1 MSANLPVF
9 AAEELDTGLMAL
21 ASAAPPRI
29 TTKGGRISAIIDGAV
44 AAGPVNEL
52 DVIVIGVFP
61 EARLTSRVFYAGQY
75 KEGENKPPTCF
86 SDKGDVPS
94 QHAEQP
100 QAASCATCPQNI
112 KGSSS
117 TGGTACGYYKRLAV
131 MLPGIPDM
139 VFELRV
145 SVKGIVAKPVVV
157 DQRSWM
163 GLNSYSSLLA
173 AYAQKNPHVKMDM
186 AKVITTISC
195 PMGQTE
201 GVRFTWKNWAAE
213 VDYRA
218 AVEAVQSGA
227 RDKVLQNRVDI
238 IDDPVVE
245 QPAYTAPPVVEQPA
259 YTAPP
264 AQPAYTAPPVDT
276 APPVNTAP
284 PAQPAYTAPPAVEQP
299 PAQPAYTA
307 PPVDT
312 ASPAQP
318 AYTAPPV
325 NTAPPAVEP
334 PPAQTTVPEGSS
346 AQDMFAA
353 IRARMNQR

>member
-1 MSANLPVF
+1 MSTELLLQSMSANLPVF
-9 AAEELDTGLMAL
+9 AGEELDTGLMAL

-75 KEGENKPPTCF
+75 KEGENKSPTCF

-245 QPAYTAPPVVEQPA
+245 QPAHTTPPAQPA

-264 AQPAYTAPPVDT
+264 AQPAYTAPP
-276 APPVNTAP
+276 AQPVNTAPPAVEPP
-284 PAQPAYTAPPAVEQP
+284 PAQPAYTAPPAQP
-299 PAQPAYTA
+299 QVNTA
-307 PPVDT
+307 P
-312 ASPAQP
+312 PAQP

-334 PPAQTTVPEGSS
+334 PPAQTVVPEGSG

>member
-1 MSANLPVF
+1 MSTELLLQSMSANLPVF

-44 AAGPVNEL
+44 AAGPVTEL

-75 KEGENKPPTCF
+75 KEGENKSPTCF

-245 QPAYTAPPVVEQPA
+245 QPAYTAPP
-259 YTAPP
+259 APP
-264 AQPAYTAPPVDT
+264 AQ
-276 APPVNTAP
+276 PVNTAP
-284 PAQPAYTAPPAVEQP
+284 PAQPAYTAPPAVEPP
-299 PAQPAYTA
+299 PAQPPVNTA
-307 PPVDT
+307 PPAVEPP
-312 ASPAQP
+312 PAQP

-334 PPAQTTVPEGSS
+334 PPAQTVLPEGSG

>member
-1 MSANLPVF
+1 MSTELLLQSMSANLPVF

-75 KEGENKPPTCF
+75 KEGENKSPTCF

-145 SVKGIVAKPVVV
+145 SVKGIVAKPAVV

-245 QPAYTAPPVVEQPA
+245 QPAYTAPPVN
-259 YTAPP
+259 TAPP
-264 AQPAYTAPPVDT
+264 AQPQ
-276 APPVNTAP
+276 VNTAP

-312 ASPAQP
+312 APQAQP

-334 PPAQTTVPEGSS
+334 PPAQTVVPEGSG

>member
-1 MSANLPVF
+1 MSTELLLQSMSANLPVF

-245 QPAYTAPPVVEQPA
+245 QPAYT
-259 YTAPP
+259 TPP
-264 AQPAYTAPPVDT
+264 AQPAY
-276 APPVNTAP
+276 TAP

-312 ASPAQP
+312 APPAQP

-334 PPAQTTVPEGSS
+334 PPAQTVVPEGSG

>member
-1 MSANLPVF
+1 MSTELLLQSMSANLPVF

-44 AAGPVNEL
+44 AAGPVTEL

-117 TGGTACGYYKRLAV
+117 TGGAACGYYKRLAV

-195 PMGQTE
+195 PTGQTE

-245 QPAYTAPPVVEQPA
+245 QPAYTAPP
-259 YTAPP
+259 
-264 AQPAYTAPPVDT
+264 AQPAYT

-284 PAQPAYTAPPAVEQP
+284 PAQPAYTAPPAVEP
-299 PAQPAYTA
+299 
-307 PPVDT
+307 
-312 ASPAQP
+312 
-318 AYTAPPV
+318 PPV

-334 PPAQTTVPEGSS
+334 PPAQPQVNTAPPAVEPPPAQPAYTAPPAQTVVPEGSG

>member
-1 MSANLPVF
+1 MSTELLLQSMSANLPVF

-75 KEGENKPPTCF
+75 KEGENKSPTCF

-195 PMGQTE
+195 PTGQTE

-218 AVEAVQSGA
+218 AVEAVQSGV

-245 QPAYTAPPVVEQPA
+245 QPAYTAPP
-259 YTAPP
+259 
-264 AQPAYTAPPVDT
+264 AQPAYT

-284 PAQPAYTAPPAVEQP
+284 PAQPAYTAPPAVEP
-299 PAQPAYTA
+299 
-307 PPVDT
+307 
-312 ASPAQP
+312 
-318 AYTAPPV
+318 PPV

-334 PPAQTTVPEGSS
+334 PPAQPQVNTAPPAVEPPPAQPAYTAPPAQTVVPEGSG

>member
-1 MSANLPVF
+1 MSTELLLQSMSANLPVF
-9 AAEELDTGLMAL
+9 AGEELDTGLMAL

-75 KEGENKPPTCF
+75 KEGENKAPTCF

-245 QPAYTAPPVVEQPA
+245 QPAYTAPP
-259 YTAPP
+259 APP
-264 AQPAYTAPPVDT
+264 AQPAYTAPPVVEQPAYT

-284 PAQPAYTAPPAVEQP
+284 PAQPQVNTAP
-299 PAQPAYTA
+299 
-307 PPVDT
+307 
-312 ASPAQP
+312 PAQP

-334 PPAQTTVPEGSS
+334 PPAQTVLPEGSG

>member
-75 KEGENKPPTCF
+75 KEGENKSPTCF

-213 VDYRA
+213 PDYRA

-245 QPAYTAPPVVEQPA
+245 QPAYTTPPAQPAYTAPPVNTAPPVDTAPPAQPA

-264 AQPAYTAPPVDT
+264 AQPAYTAP
-276 APPVNTAP
+276 
-284 PAQPAYTAPPAVEQP
+284 
-299 PAQPAYTA
+299 
-307 PPVDT
+307 
-312 ASPAQP
+312 PAQP

-334 PPAQTTVPEGSS
+334 PPAQTVVPEGSG

>member
-1 MSANLPVF
+1 MSTELLLQSMSANLPVF
-9 AAEELDTGLMAL
+9 AGEELDTGLMAL

-44 AAGPVNEL
+44 AAGPVTEL

-75 KEGENKPPTCF
+75 KEGENKAPTCF

-213 VDYRA
+213 PDYRA

-245 QPAYTAPPVVEQPA
+245 QPAYTVPPVDA
-259 YTAPP
+259 APP
-264 AQPAYTAPPVDT
+264 AQPAYTAPPVNT
-276 APPVNTAP
+276 VPPVDAAP
-284 PAQPAYTAPPAVEQP
+284 PAQPAYTAPPVN
-299 PAQPAYTA
+299 TA
-307 PPVDT
+307 PPAVEPP
-312 ASPAQP
+312 PAQP

-334 PPAQTTVPEGSS
+334 PPAQTVVPEGSG

>member
-1 MSANLPVF
+1 MSTELLLQSMSANLPVF
-9 AAEELDTGLMAL
+9 AGEELDTGLMAL

-44 AAGPVNEL
+44 AAGPVTEL

-75 KEGENKPPTCF
+75 KEGENKAPTCF

-245 QPAYTAPPVVEQPA
+245 QPAYTAPPAQPA

-264 AQPAYTAPPVDT
+264 AQPAYT

-284 PAQPAYTAPPAVEQP
+284 PAQPAYTAPPVN
-299 PAQPAYTA
+299 TV
-307 PPVDT
+307 PPVD
-312 ASPAQP
+312 AAPPAQP

-334 PPAQTTVPEGSS
+334 PPVNTAPPAQTVVPEGSG

>member
-213 VDYRA
+213 PDYRA

-264 AQPAYTAPPVDT
+264 
-276 APPVNTAP
+276 VNTAP
-284 PAQPAYTAPPAVEQP
+284 PAQPQVNTAP
-299 PAQPAYTA
+299 
-307 PPVDT
+307 
-312 ASPAQP
+312 PAQP

-334 PPAQTTVPEGSS
+334 PPAQTVVPEGSG

>member
-1 MSANLPVF
+1 MSTELLLQSMSANLPVF

-117 TGGTACGYYKRLAV
+117 TGGTACGHYKRLAV

-213 VDYRA
+213 PDYRA

-245 QPAYTAPPVVEQPA
+245 QPAYTAPPL
-259 YTAPP
+259 
-264 AQPAYTAPPVDT
+264 
-276 APPVNTAP
+276 
-284 PAQPAYTAPPAVEQP
+284 
-299 PAQPAYTA
+299 
-307 PPVDT
+307 
-312 ASPAQP
+312 
-318 AYTAPPV
+318 
-325 NTAPPAVEP
+325 
-334 PPAQTTVPEGSS
+334 S
-346 AQDMFAA
+346 ADLHP
-353 IRARMNQR
+353 